1 VNVTGHYQ
9 RHRTVTSLPPLPTRA
24 PPRPRHPTSPSPRI
38 RHRLTSTC
46 ASATHSRS
54 SSATTANRQPPPPLL
69 LLLPLFQLRYGFNV
83 DWSTTNLETIFYWDL
98 NPSAAAAAGVDQQ
111 WWGQDVNQYRLQQ
124 EAWQNGGK
132 RGGSGGGS
140 GGGGVPD
147 TDERAAALELVL
159 SRIDHRRSTTTD
171 GASASSAVSALSSST
186 VPEGSASEGLPQTW
200 VSHYEDY
207 SVSGNFNAMSD
218 RFAKGSDDEHWE
230 NKGVPKQREMR
241 MLSHFMDPSRL
252 IDGDGSADSAFN
264 STDGSNNK
272 RKKLT
277 KQELK
282 LFKERKKARKR
293 KAQLRLL

>member
-1 VNVTGHYQ
+1 VHLHLTPVLF
-9 RHRTVTSLPPLPTRA
+9 RH
-24 PPRPRHPTSPSPRI
+24 H
-38 RHRLTSTC
+38 
-46 ASATHSRS
+46 
-54 SSATTANRQPPPPLL
+54 RQPPPPLL
-69 LLLPLFQLRYGFNV
+69 LLLLPLLQLSYGFNV

-132 RGGSGGGS
+132 RGRRGGGGGSGGGS
-140 GGGGVPD
+140 GGGGGPD

-171 GASASSAVSALSSST
+171 GTSASSAVSALSSSI

-218 RFAKGSDDEHWE
+218 RFAKRSDDEHWAS
-230 NKGVPKQREMR
+230 KGVPKQRDMR

-282 LFKERKKARKR
+282 SFKERKKARKR
-293 KAQLRLL
+293 EAQLRLL